1 MRNPDYETPT
11 VIVLIADAI
20 AVVQSLKK
28 THIMKKM
35 HNFKDTFLK
44 SIKEMA
50 QHYHWCQVTFIV
62 TLKTATS

>member
-35 HNFKDTFLK
+35 HNFKDAFLK
-44 SIKEMA
+44 SINEMA
-50 QHYHWCQVTFIV
+50 QNYHGCKVTFIV